1 MILTAQELREVYEGL
16 VLPFGHPDPIGYM
29 TRAYLLSGG
38 DSDYFGGDGKI
49 GFMPVEPERAA
60 TMIGVQ
66 DVASLQ
72 NNVAATVM
80 MDMMYFNMYRDIDNM
95 IVAFHFG
102 EEAVDEV
109 TGTYTGNI
117 RAFLDE
123 VDNGRG
129 VMREIVSPPRATLN
143 DVLRMLKDYVSK
155 TDKPSKLLLDVVEG
169 ILEER

>member
-38 DSDYFGGDGKI
+38 DTDYFGGDGKV

-60 TMIGVQ
+60 VMIGVQ

-72 NNVAATVM
+72 NNVAATVT
-80 MDMMYFNMYRDIDNM
+80 MDMMYFQMYQDIDNM

-102 EEAVDEV
+102 EQAVDEV
-109 TGTYTGNI
+109 TGTYTGDI
-117 RAFLDE
+117 KSFLEEID
-123 VDNGRG
+123 DARG
-129 VMREIVSPPRATLN
+129 IMREIVSPRRATVN
-143 DVLRMLKDYVSK
+143 DVLVMLRDYMTK
-155 TDKPSKLLLDVVEG
+155 KEKPSKLLLEVVEG

>member
-1 MILTAQELREVYEGL
+1 MILGPQELREVYEGL

-38 DSDYFGGDGKI
+38 DSDYFGGDGKV
-49 GFMPVEPERAA
+49 GFMPVEPERAM

-72 NNVAATVM
+72 NNVATTVT
-80 MDMMYFNMYRDIDNM
+80 MDMMYFDTYRDIDSM

-102 EEAVDEV
+102 EQAVDEA
-109 TGTYTGNI
+109 TGTYSGNI
-117 RAFLDE
+117 KAFLE
-123 VDNGRG
+123 EIDNARG
-129 VMREIVSPPRATLN
+129 MMRDIVSPPRATLN
-143 DVLRMLKDYVSK
+143 DVLKMLKDYISR
-155 TDKPSKLLLDVVEG
+155 TDKPSKLLLEVVEG

>member
-1 MILTAQELREVYEGL
+1 MILGPQELREVYEGL

-38 DSDYFGGDGKI
+38 DSDYFGGDGKV
-49 GFMPVEPERAA
+49 GFMPVEPERAM

-72 NNVAATVM
+72 NNVATTVT
-80 MDMMYFNMYRDIDNM
+80 MDMMYFDTYRDIDSM

-102 EEAVDEV
+102 EQAVDEA
-109 TGTYTGNI
+109 TGAYTGNI
-117 RAFLDE
+117 KTFLE
-123 VDNGRG
+123 EIDNARG
-129 VMREIVSPPRATLN
+129 MMRDIVSPPRATLN
-143 DVLRMLKDYVSK
+143 DVLKMLKDYISR
-155 TDKPSKLLLDVVEG
+155 TDKPSKLLLEVVEG